1 MGFLDRFKPQPRWRH
16 PDSAV
21 RAAAVDALP
30 DEDQELLRS
39 IASEDPDP
47 QVRRAALARLTDPGT
62 LARLARE
69 DTDDGVRAEAR
80 EMAVAMA
87 RDATD
92 EAEGQGAVEGLSDSR
107 ELAIV
112 ARTAELVRVALL
124 ALSRLSEP
132 RVIAVVARQAGH
144 AAVRAAALARLDARD
159 DLLAV
164 AVKTE
169 HKDVAIAALERLRD
183 QDALELVAQRARNK
197 MAARRARAAL
207 RAMEEAER
215 IPQQLASRRL
225 ALCEQ
230 VESLR
235 LAPDLAAAAVRLQA
249 AEAEWQELESSAPD
263 EQRERFAAA
272 AADVR
277 ALLARNEAE
286 RAEHERRAQA
296 LAAVADQAAAGRIAV
311 CERVEALEGDE
322 AAAGLDEA
330 RTLWVALT
338 PWPEPLREAPQAR
351 ELDARF
357 ARGCAGVE
365 QRLARAAER
374 AAKLGM
380 LQELAGRA
388 EEAAALADPA
398 EARMAFA
405 PLRQQWHQV
414 GGPSLDPELAAR
426 FTAAEQRL
434 GARDAELREARQREA
449 AANLGRLERLASQ
462 LEALVAAPEPTL
474 KALER
479 AVRDA
484 RAALDHPGP
493 LPNRHA
499 ADRLFDRIRQAHGAL
514 GPRLQEL
521 RDAEEWRR
529 WANAGVQ
536 EQLCARAEALA
547 SVEDAGEVARQLRE
561 LQAEWKKVGAAP
573 QERAEPLWQRFRQAC
588 DATRA
593 RVDTHFAG
601 QREQQIEHLRAKL
614 ALCEQA
620 EALADSTDWINT
632 ADELKRLQAEWQKIG
647 PVPHEQAKVT
657 WDRFRGACDR
667 FFTRRKTDLA
677 QRKQA
682 WADHLKKKEAICAR
696 VEELSQSTDWE
707 AAIAEIKQLQAEWKA
722 IGPVKKTKSEALWQR
737 FRAACDTFFDRYKH
751 RDQIEIS
758 AQVDARETLCGEMEA
773 LAAPPEG
780 DAAERPAGEV
790 VSAMLDIWQR
800 WQHAPRVPRG
810 VMESLEARLM
820 GAMGRVLEASP
831 ERFRGTRLDLDANL
845 KRMEQLCV
853 QVEGVLNDLMSP
865 GQLASREPQ
874 ALAAL
879 LKDALASN
887 TIGGRVDEEA
897 KRRNA
902 IATVRDAQASWRRLG
917 PVPTD
922 QGRQLA
928 ARFHRACR
936 RFFEEPSSAG
946 VRPTH
951 A

>member
-1 MGFLDRFKPQPRWRH
+1 MGFLDRFKPQPRWKH

-30 DEDQELLRS
+30 DEEQDLLRS
-39 IASEDPDP
+39 IAHEDPDP
-47 QVRRAALARLTDPGT
+47 QVRRAALARLSDPEA

-69 DTDDGVRAEAR
+69 DADESVRADAR

-92 EAEGQGAVEGLSDSR
+92 EGEGCAAVEGLTDSR

-112 ARTAELVRVALL
+112 ARTAELESVALL
-124 ALSRLSEP
+124 ALSRLSEA

-164 AVKTE
+164 AVKSE

-183 QDALELVAQRARNK
+183 REALELVALRARNK
-197 MAARRARAAL
+197 LAARRARAAV

-215 IPQQLASRRL
+215 IPQQLAARRQ

-235 LAPDLAAAAVRLQA
+235 HAPDLGAAAARLAA
-249 AEAEWQELESSAPD
+249 AEAEWQEHEGGAPD
-263 EQRERFAAA
+263 DQRARFHAAVEA
-272 AADVR
+272 VH
-277 ALLARNEAE
+277 ALLARSEAE
-286 RAEHERRAQA
+286 RAEHERVAQA
-296 LAAVADQAAAGRIAV
+296 MAAEAEQAAAGRLDV
-311 CERVEALEGDE
+311 CERVEALDGED
-322 AAAGLDEA
+322 AAAALDEA
-330 RTLWVALT
+330 RTVWVALT
-338 PWPEPLREAPQAR
+338 PWPEPLRESPQAR

-357 ARGCAGVE
+357 MRACAGVE
-365 QRLARAAER
+365 QRIARAAER
-374 AAKLGM
+374 LAKRGTLDA
-380 LQELAGRA
+380 LAGQA
-388 EEAAALADPA
+388 EDAAALQDPTA
-398 EARMAFA
+398 ARTAFA
-405 PLRQQWHQV
+405 LVRQQWQQI

-434 GARDAELREARQREA
+434 GAREAEARDARAREAT
-449 AANLGRLERLASQ
+449 ANLSRLERLASQ
-462 LEALVAAPEPTL
+462 LEALITSPEATL

-493 LPNRHA
+493 LPNRQVGE
-499 ADRLFDRIRQAHGAL
+499 RLLDRIRQGHGAL
-514 GPRLQEL
+514 VPRLQEQ
-521 RDAEEWRR
+521 REAEEWRR

-536 EQLCARAEALA
+536 EQLCARAEALGQ
-547 SVEDAGEVARQLRE
+547 VEDPAEVAREVRD
-561 LQAEWKKVGAAP
+561 LQQEWKKVGAAP

-588 DATRA
+588 DSARA

-601 QREQQIEHLRAKL
+601 QREQHLEHLRAKL

-620 EALADSTDWINT
+620 EALADSTDWIRT

-647 PVPHEQAKVT
+647 PVPHDQARAT
-657 WDRFRGACDR
+657 WERFRGACDR

-682 WADHLKKKEAICAR
+682 WADHLRKKEAICAR
-696 VEELSQSTDWE
+696 VEELSQSSDWD
-707 AAIAEIKQLQAEWKA
+707 AAIAEIKQLQADWKS

-737 FRAACDTFFDRYKH
+737 FRSACDSFFERYKH
-751 RDQIEIS
+751 RDQIELS
-758 AQVDARETLCGEMEA
+758 AQLDVREALCREMEA
-773 LAAPPEG
+773 LATPPE
-780 DAAERPAGEV
+780 DASERPAGELV
-790 VSAMLDIWQR
+790 TAMLDIWQR

-810 VMESLEARLM
+810 VMEPLEARLM
-820 GAMGRVLEASP
+820 AAMERVLESSP
-831 ERFRGTRLDLDANL
+831 ERFRGTRLDLEANL

-853 QVEGVLNDLMSP
+853 QVEGLLSERLTP
-865 GQLASREPQ
+865 GQLASAEPQ

-879 LKDALASN
+879 LKNALAAN

-897 KRRNA
+897 RRRNA
-902 IATVRDAQASWRRLG
+902 IAAVRDAQASWRRLG
-917 PVPTD
+917 PAPTER
-922 QGRQLA
+922 GRELA

-936 RFFEEPSSAG
+936 RFFEEPAAAG
-946 VRPTH
+946 ARPTH